1 MLKFFKLNVG
11 LFHAKKCDLA
21 DAIKNIVKNWEFNQ
35 LIYIEEDK
43 IHFLV
48 HRFRGRSLPGKAL
61 NNQGG
66 INIGSTPGISNDGAV
81 VRYTNLRY
89 NIQIKKVSDRIGQVT
104 PPAIPFS
111 RFYNP

>member
-1 MLKFFKLNVG
+1 M
-11 LFHAKKCDLA
+11 
-21 DAIKNIVKNWEFNQ
+21 
-35 LIYIEEDK
+35 IYIEEDK

-66 INIGSTPGISNDGAV
+66 IYIGSTPGISNDGAV

-89 NIQIKKVSDRIGQVT
+89 NILIKKVSDRIGQAN
-104 PPAIPFS
+104 PSAILFLLFYSHQYRFHEEIIPVFPFW
-111 RFYNP
+111 